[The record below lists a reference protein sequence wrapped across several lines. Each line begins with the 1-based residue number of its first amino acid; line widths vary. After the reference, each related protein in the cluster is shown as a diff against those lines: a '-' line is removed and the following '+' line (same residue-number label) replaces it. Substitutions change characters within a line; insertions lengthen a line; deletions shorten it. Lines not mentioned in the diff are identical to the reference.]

1 MEQSTPLPP
10 PEDDPAAPAA
20 DVTQFMKH
28 RPRLFSLA
36 YRMFGAASEAEDVVQ
51 EVYLRWAVADHAEIG
66 NTEAWLTTVTVN
78 LCRTQLVS
86 ARARRETYVGQWLPE
101 PVPTGGGALGPL
113 GTVEERESVSLAV
126 LTAME
131 RLSPVERAV
140 FVLREAFGYS
150 HAEIAEMLD
159 LTVAN
164 CQQIFHR
171 AGQRVRTG
179 KQRFVVSAE
188 HARTM
193 IEKFLQAASTGDV
206 EGLRELLADDV
217 VSVADGGGK
226 VVAAKIPVVGGDV
239 VARYLS
245 KLRRFLSPAAR
256 FEFTEINGDVG
267 LVLYQDD
274 APFGVLVFD
283 FDEVGVIAAV
293 RTVVNPIKLGAIT
306 V

>member
-1 MEQSTPLPP
+1 MEQSTPPPP
-10 PEDDPAAPAA
+10 PEDPAAPAS
-20 DVTQFMKH
+20 DITEFLEH

-51 EVYLRWAVADHAEIG
+51 EVYLRWALADHAEIA

-131 RLSPVERAV
+131 RLSPIERAV

-164 CQQIFHR
+164 TQQIFHR

-206 EGLRELLADDV
+206 AGLRELLADDV
-217 VSVADGGGK
+217 VSVADGGGR

-245 KLRRFLSPAAR
+245 NLRRFLSPKSR

-267 LVLYQDD
+267 LILIQDEIP
-274 APFGVLVFD
+274 AGVLVFD
-283 FDEVGVIAAV
+283 FDEAGSIAAV

-306 V
+306 M

>member
-1 MEQSTPLPP
+1 MEQSTPPPP
-10 PEDDPAAPAA
+10 PEDPTAPAT
-20 DVTQFMKH
+20 DITEFLEH

-51 EVYLRWAVADHAEIG
+51 EVYLRWALADHAEIA

-131 RLSPVERAV
+131 RLSPIERAV

-164 CQQIFHR
+164 TQQIFHR

-206 EGLRELLADDV
+206 AGLRELLADDV
-217 VSVADGGGK
+217 VSVADGGGR
-226 VVAAKIPVVGGDV
+226 VVAAKRPVVGADI

-245 KLRRFLSPAAR
+245 NLRRFLSPTAR
-256 FEFTEINGDVG
+256 FEFTEINGDVA
-267 LVLYQDD
+267 LVLFQDE
-274 APFGVLVFD
+274 ATVGVLVFD
-283 FDEVGVIAAV
+283 FDEAGAIAAV
-293 RTVVNPIKLGAIT
+293 RTVVNPVKLTA
-306 V
+306 VVA

>member
-1 MEQSTPLPP
+1 MESDGVDEFL
-10 PEDDPAAPAA
+10 A
-20 DVTQFMKH
+20 H

-36 YRMFGAASEAEDVVQ
+36 YRMFGAATEAEDAVQ
-51 EVYLRWAVADHAEIG
+51 EAYLRWALADRADIV
-66 NTEAWLTTVTVN
+66 NPEAWLTTVTVN

-101 PVPTGGGALGPL
+101 PLPTGDGALGPL
-113 GTVEERESVSLAV
+113 ATVEERESLSLAV

-150 HAEIAEMLD
+150 HAEIADMLE

-164 CQQIFHR
+164 SQQIFHR

-193 IEKFLQAASTGDV
+193 IEKFLHAATTGDV
-206 EGLRELLADDV
+206 AGLRTLLADDV
-217 VSVADGGGK
+217 VSIADGGGR
-226 VVAAKIPVVGGDV
+226 VVAAKRPVVGGDV

-245 KLRRFLSPAAR
+245 NLRRFLNATSR
-256 FEFTEINGDVG
+256 FEFAEINGETA
-267 LVLYQDD
+267 LILIQDD
-274 APFGVLVFD
+274 VPAGVLVFD
-283 FDEVGVIAAV
+283 FDEAGTIAAV
-293 RTVVNPIKLGAIT
+293 RTVVNPVKLAAVT

>member
-1 MEQSTPLPP
+1 
-10 PEDDPAAPAA
+10 
-20 DVTQFMKH
+20 
-28 RPRLFSLA
+28 
-36 YRMFGAASEAEDVVQ
+36 MFGAASEAEDAVQ
-51 EVYLRWAVADHAEIG
+51 EVYLRWALADRGEIA
-66 NTEAWLTTVTVN
+66 NPEAWLTTVTVN

-131 RLSPVERAV
+131 RLSPIERAV

-164 CQQIFHR
+164 TQQIFHR

-206 EGLRELLADDV
+206 DGLRELLADDV

-245 KLRRFLSPAAR
+245 NLRRFLSPTSR
-256 FEFTEINGDVG
+256 FEFAEINGDVALI
-267 LVLYQDD
+267 LVQDEVP
-274 APFGVLVFD
+274 AGVLVFD
-283 FDEVGVIAAV
+283 FNEAGVIEAV
-293 RTVVNPIKLGAIT
+293 RTVVNPVKLAAVT

>member
-1 MEQSTPLPP
+1 MES
-10 PEDDPAAPAA
+10 DGAAE
-20 DVTQFMKH
+20 FMEH

-36 YRMFGAASEAEDVVQ
+36 YRMFGAASEAEDAVQ
-51 EVYLRWAVADHAEIG
+51 EVYLRWALADRGEID
-66 NTEAWLTTVTVN
+66 NPEAWLTTVTVN

-113 GTVEERESVSLAV
+113 GTVEERESVSLAL

-140 FVLREAFGYS
+140 FVLREAFGYP
-150 HAEIAEMLD
+150 HAEIAGMLE
-159 LTVAN
+159 LTEAN
-164 CQQIFHR
+164 TQQIFHR

-206 EGLRELLADDV
+206 GGLRELLADDV
-217 VSVADGGGK
+217 VSIADGGGK

-245 KLRRFLSPAAR
+245 KLRRFLGPTAR
-256 FEFTEINGDVG
+256 FDFAEINGDVG
-267 LVLYQDD
+267 LILIQDEV
-274 APFGVLVFD
+274 PTGVLVFD
-283 FDEVGVIAAV
+283 FDEAGAIATV
-293 RTVVNPIKLGAIT
+293 RTVVNPVKLSA
-306 V
+306 VMV

>member
-20 DVTQFMKH
+20 DVTAFMEH

-51 EVYLRWAVADHAEIG
+51 EVYLRWALADHAEIA
-66 NTEAWLTTVTVN
+66 NIEAWLTTVTVN

-131 RLSPVERAV
+131 RLSPIERAV

-164 CQQIFHR
+164 TQQIFHR

-206 EGLRELLADDV
+206 DGLRELLADDV
-217 VSVADGGGK
+217 VSVADGGGR

-245 KLRRFLSPAAR
+245 KLRRFLGPTAR
-256 FEFTEINGDVG
+256 FEFAEINGDVG
-267 LVLYQDD
+267 LILIQDEI
-274 APFGVLVFD
+274 ATGVLVFD
-283 FDEVGVIAAV
+283 FDEAGSIAAV
-293 RTVVNPIKLGAIT
+293 RTVVNPIKLGAVT